1 MGENVTTLICLAPA
15 LLCVGTFHPLM
26 QTMSN
31 TCPQESVAVQT
42 TRERCRY
49 YFINTPLNSLNLLL
63 HRNIR
68 IYLMYLVLLPFD
80 IFDTICSCQTSAGDV
95 AVRV

>member
-31 TCPQESVAVQT
+31 TCPQESAAVQT
-42 TRERCRY
+42 TIERRCY

-63 HRNIR
+63 YRNR
-68 IYLMYLVLLPFD
+68 IYLMYLILLPFD
-80 IFDTICSCQTSAGDV
+80 IFDTICSCQMSAGGV

>member
-42 TRERCRY
+42 TRERRRCC
-49 YFINTPLNSLNLLL
+49 FINTPLNSLNLLL
-63 HRNIR
+63 YRNMR
-68 IYLMYLVLLPFD
+68 IYLMYLILLPFD
-80 IFDTICSCQTSAGDV
+80 IFDTICSCQTSAGDA
-95 AVRV
+95 AVWV